1 LGVTPFFNPRIGFFG
16 QQAVFCRGAALH
28 LLPGWKQGYSGENVT
43 KIRQLCLVSVLLT
56 SGVASAANVRL
67 QVEGLSGA
75 LEKNVR
81 AQLSTIE
88 SDEVTPDRRFRARV
102 DDAIREG
109 LKALGYYEPTIDFDL
124 RPPPKKGRQVLI
136 ARVSP
141 GEPVLI
147 GGTNV
152 VLRGGARTDRDYL
165 DLLSTRPKI
174 GTVLNHGDY
183 DSFKKSLTSVSLRK
197 GYFDSQFNK
206 SQLGIALGRRQA
218 FWDIDYDSG
227 ERYRF
232 GDVTFEGSQI
242 REEYLQNLVPFKKGD
257 YYHSRDL
264 AELNRRLSATGWFNS
279 VVVAPEFEKARKTK
293 VLPLHG
299 VVSPRTENTIETGAG
314 YSTDVGPRV
323 RATWKKPW
331 MNSYGHSLTTSASIS
346 APEQQLDFSYKIPL
360 LKNPLEQYYL
370 VQGGFKRT
378 DLNDTES
385 DSTTLAVSRFWDLSS
400 GWQRAINLRWSLDHF
415 TQANVT
421 NTTMLLYPG
430 VMISRTR
437 SRGGLMPTWGDSQR
451 YSIDYSN
458 TMWGSDVDFSVIQ
471 AQNVWIRTLY
481 DKHRFVMRGNLGW
494 IETGDFDKVP
504 PDLRF
509 FAGGDRSIRGYKY
522 KSIAPKDDDGKL
534 IGASKLAT
542 GSLEYQYNVSGKW
555 WGAMFV
561 DGGEAVSDIRRSD
574 FKTGAGVG
582 VRWQSPVGPIKLDF
596 AVPVG
601 DKEEHGLQFYIG
613 LGPEL

>member
-1 LGVTPFFNPRIGFFG
+1 MPRI
-16 QQAVFCRGAALH
+16 R
-28 LLPGWKQGYSGENVT
+28 
-43 KIRQLCLVSVLLT
+43 ILCL
-56 SGVASAANVRL
+56 ASLCLASTWAGAANVRL
-67 QVEGLSGA
+67 QVEGLTGE
-75 LEKNVR
+75 LQKNVR
-81 AQLSTIE
+81 AQLSTIQ
-88 SDEVTPDRRFRARV
+88 SDEVTPDRRFQARV
-102 DDAIREG
+102 DDAIRGG

-124 RPPPKKGRQVLI
+124 LPPPPKGRQVLKVKVQ
-136 ARVSP
+136 AGP
-141 GEPVLI
+141 PVLI
-147 GGTNV
+147 GGTDV
-152 VLRGGARTDRDYL
+152 VLRGGAREDSDFL
-165 DLLSTRPKI
+165 DLLHDRPKI

-183 DSFKKSLTSVSLRK
+183 ESFKKSLTNTSVRK
-197 GYFDSQFNK
+197 GYFDSEFRK
-206 SQLGIALGRRQA
+206 SQLGVSLERRQA

-227 ERYRF
+227 QRYRF

-257 YYHSRDL
+257 YYQSRDL

-279 VVVAPEFEKARKTK
+279 VVVAPEFDKARKTK
-293 VLPLHG
+293 ILPLHG
-299 VVSPRTENTIETGAG
+299 VVSPRTENTIETGVG

-323 RATWKKPW
+323 KATWKKPW
-331 MNSYGHSLTTSASIS
+331 VNSYGHSFTTSTSLS
-346 APEQQLDFSYKIPL
+346 APEQVLDFSYKVPL
-360 LKNPLEQYYL
+360 LKSPLEQYYL

-378 DLNDTES
+378 DLNDTEQ
-385 DSTTLAVSRFWDLSS
+385 DSTTVAVSRFWDMSS

-430 VMISRTR
+430 VSLSRTR

-451 YSIDYSN
+451 YSIDWSD
-458 TMWGSDVDFSVIQ
+458 TTWGSDVDFGVFQ
-471 AQNVWIRTLY
+471 AQNVWIRSLY

-494 IETGDFDKVP
+494 IETNNFEKVP

-522 KSIAPKDDDGKL
+522 KSISPENSDGKL
-534 IGASKLAT
+534 TGASKLAT
-542 GSLEYQYNVSGKW
+542 GSLEYQYNVTGKW
-555 WGAMFV
+555 WGAAFV
-561 DGGEAVSDIRRSD
+561 DSGEAVNDITQSN

-601 DKEEHGLQFYIG
+601 DKDEHGLQFYIG

>member
-1 LGVTPFFNPRIGFFG
+1 MP
-16 QQAVFCRGAALH
+16 H
-28 LLPGWKQGYSGENVT
+28 
-43 KIRQLCLVSVLLT
+43 IRQLCWVGLLCL
-56 SGVASAANVRL
+56 SGSAVAANVRL

-81 AQLSTIE
+81 AQLSTIQG
-88 SDEVTPDRRFRARV
+88 DEVTPDRRFRARV

-109 LKALGYYEPTIDFDL
+109 LKALGYYEPTIEFDL
-124 RPPPKKGRQVLI
+124 RPPPAKGRQVLI
-136 ARVSP
+136 AKVTP
-141 GEPVLI
+141 GQPVLI
-147 GGTNV
+147 GGTEV
-152 VLRGGARTDRDYL
+152 ILRGGARTDKDYL
-165 DLLSTRPKI
+165 ALLKTRPAL
-174 GTVLNHGDY
+174 GTVLDHSDY
-183 DSFKKSLTSVSLRK
+183 DNFKKSLTSVALRK
-197 GYFDSQFNK
+197 GYFDSEFNK
-206 SQLGIALGRRQA
+206 SQLGIALDRHQA

-232 GDVTFEGSQI
+232 GHVTFEGSQI
-242 REEYLQNLVPFKKGD
+242 RDEYLQHLVPFKEGD
-257 YYHSRDL
+257 EYQSKDL

-279 VVVAPEFEKARKTK
+279 VVVAPEFDKARKTK
-293 VLPLHG
+293 VLPLKG
-299 VVSPRTENTIETGAG
+299 VVSPRVENTIETGVG
-314 YSTDVGPRV
+314 YSTDVGPRLK
-323 RATWKKPW
+323 ATWKKPW
-331 MNSYGHSLTTSASIS
+331 MNSYGHSLTTSTSIS
-346 APEQQLDFSYKIPL
+346 APEQVLDFSYKMPL

-385 DSTTLAVSRFWDLSS
+385 DSTTLAVSRYWDLSS

-415 TQANVT
+415 TQGEVT

-458 TMWGSDVDFSVIQ
+458 TAWGSDVDFSVFQ
-471 AQNVWIRTLY
+471 LQNVWIRTLY
-481 DKHRFVMRGNLGW
+481 DRHRFVMRGNLGW

-522 KSIAPKDDDGKL
+522 KSISPEDSNGDLK
-534 IGASKLAT
+534 GASKLAT
-542 GSLEYQYNVSGKW
+542 GSLEYQYNVTGKW
-555 WGAMFV
+555 WGAVFV
-561 DGGEAVSDIRRSD
+561 DSGEAVSDIRRSD

-582 VRWQSPVGPIKLDF
+582 VRWQSPVGPIKLDI
-596 AVPVG
+596 AAPVG
-601 DKEEHGLQFYIG
+601 DKEENGMQFYIG